1 LALLIRFFAHASLIG
16 RHSLELNMDKRT
28 YNLIIGVILLLTAI
42 AFLMMPAFLSM
53 DPMIPV
59 IISIVC
65 FVVALVFFFSGGQ
78 ELINKI

>member
-1 LALLIRFFAHASLIG
+1 
-16 RHSLELNMDKRT
+16 MDKRT

-42 AFLMMPAFLSM
+42 AFLIMPAFLPM

>member
-1 LALLIRFFAHASLIG
+1 
-16 RHSLELNMDKRT
+16 MDKRT

-42 AFLMMPAFLSM
+42 VFLIMPAFLPM